1 MYSRYLGYR
10 QGREPLWSMSYF
22 CLTVLEGE
30 GRKRRKAAARKYQ
43 IAKSV
48 LDLIGCLSSE
58 TGDQQARKGSGRGR
72 KLTDQEHRLLEEATK
87 AVIYRAAEK
96 AHDPDNDLPRISL
109 SDLPPV

>member
-72 KLTDQEHRLLEEATK
+72 KLTDRLLEEATK